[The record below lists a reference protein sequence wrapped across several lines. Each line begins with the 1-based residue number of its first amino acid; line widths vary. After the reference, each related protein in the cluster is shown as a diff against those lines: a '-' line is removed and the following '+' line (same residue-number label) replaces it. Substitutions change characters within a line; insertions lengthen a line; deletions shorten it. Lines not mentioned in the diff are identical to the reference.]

1 MLLQLLACTRGTKA
15 FNHIVYRVHDETVRQ
30 QNVGDWRVIEAECLV
45 TVLAIKVYVHVVIAA
60 IAMAV
65 AHAKFVFYI
74 AIAVFNGMN
83 EMAFA
88 EKGQTS

>member
-1 MLLQLLACTRGTKA
+1 MRDSG
-15 FNHIVYRVHDETVRQ
+15 VV
-30 QNVGDWRVIEAECLV
+30 EAESLV

-74 AIAVFNGMN
+74 TIAVLNGVD
-83 EMAFA
+83 EMVFA
-88 EKGQTS
+88 ENGQTS

>member
-1 MLLQLLACTRGTKA
+1 MGDRG
-15 FNHIVYRVHDETVRQ
+15 VVET
-30 QNVGDWRVIEAECLV
+30 ECLM
-45 TVLAIKVYVHVVIAA
+45 TAFAIKVYVHVVIAA

-74 AIAVFNGMN
+74 TIAVLNGVD
-83 EMAFA
+83 EVAFA

>member
-1 MLLQLLACTRGTKA
+1 M
-15 FNHIVYRVHDETVRQ
+15 
-30 QNVGDWRVIEAECLV
+30 GDWGVVETECLM
-45 TVLAIKVYVHVVIAA
+45 TAFAIKVYVHVVIAA

-74 AIAVFNGMN
+74 TIAVLNGVD
-83 EMAFA
+83 EVAFA